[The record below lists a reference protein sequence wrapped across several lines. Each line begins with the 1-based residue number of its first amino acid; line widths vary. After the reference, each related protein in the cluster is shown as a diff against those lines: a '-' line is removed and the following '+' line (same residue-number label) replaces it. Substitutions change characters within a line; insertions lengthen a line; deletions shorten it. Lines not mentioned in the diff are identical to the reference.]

1 MRLLG
6 PKCAGTSSASPP
18 LPRRPRVSRDAAGAC
33 QDAREER
40 RALPFRGMETP
51 AMLIQKP
58 FSARRPAR
66 RIREAL
72 DAPRA
77 GGPPDGPAPAHR

>member
-1 MRLLG
+1 
-6 PKCAGTSSASPP
+6 
-18 LPRRPRVSRDAAGAC
+18 
-33 QDAREER
+33 
-40 RALPFRGMETP
+40 
-51 AMLIQKP
+51 MLIQKP